1 MNKKENEN
9 MRIISDINNINN
21 NNNNN
26 IKFDLIFLEEEL
38 RCPICKTFYDSN
50 IHIPFVISCGH
61 TFCKQCVFNNSNNKC
76 PIDSIINSFKLYI
89 RNINI
94 ETIANKILI
103 NNKELQNQHKMVYI
117 KPDVK
122 NTKVI
127 NNINDFKEK
136 INIDTKEKIN
146 RARGK
151 SINQRNMKSDYQINS
166 PESRLKNYNK
176 KLINQHFKSPNVNIL
191 KNGNKLND
199 IINYNINRGSENK
212 LNFIDDNFIFEEEI
226 DDMAISETIGTI
238 PIFEEKSSTNS
249 IKEDFN
255 DLLNKK
261 EIYKKRIINNN
272 MNSNNNNYI
281 SPVKKNADI
290 DVNKN
295 FFNEQNKKILL
306 FEEQDFLAQKPLRLS
321 KYNLRNQPLQNE
333 NRQMTEVNPINNVK
347 PIDNTKTEKKKQNK
361 NYQNFYTTKINQPLY
376 QSNRNSN
383 NNNDVNAKNIK
394 TIFDYI
400 KSINKLSSNNSV
412 NTLNKN
418 SSKNKEDFFEDSNTN
433 INKRLDD
440 NKGANI
446 ININNYNNN
455 LRISLREK
463 NLGGNE
469 INLLKNNLINS
480 PMSCNKYIKVR
491 ASSKIPKKKELQQN
505 KENIINSD
513 IDNKDNSIKNN
524 KKLKQ
529 IKVKKENSSNS
540 NNINVYSDKNNKSN
554 SNDNLNNSSLLYNK
568 KKIYLSNNIENN
580 NSKIN
585 IENIDGINN
594 KNNNNKI
601 FQKFNSDKND
611 KAIGYRNNFNIT
623 ISPNKNNRKIN
634 ENRIINQKLD
644 FSKTLN
650 QSPLNRPNNGKEIN
664 NIIRVGEFLP
674 KNKIDKSRSLSSNKN
689 KIITKNSIIS
699 KLKSEYESLNFQNL
713 SPNTKKKYDEFIKN
727 SINIKIIS
735 DLFNISANIV
745 KVIITQNNNLFIG
758 ELDPNNNQNP
768 QNGVLFS
775 PNMDYYEGEFIDGKK
790 EGKGKL
796 IYNNGTE
803 YSGNFK
809 NNKPDGY
816 GQLTQENG
824 EVYQGEW
831 KEGKINGHGTRF
843 HKNGD
848 KYIGNYIDNIRNGY
862 GIYIFSNGNTYEGN
876 WIRGK
881 ANGNGIFKYN
891 NGNIYEGEFK
901 DNLIEGKGKLILK
914 NGDIYEGM
922 FVNGTIHGEGYYINN
937 KGEKYIGSF
946 INGKKDGKGI
956 IQDKNGNIIQQGFWK
971 MDEFIYK

>member
-1 MNKKENEN
+1 MNKKEYEKVK
-9 MRIISDINNINN
+9 IISDINNINS
-21 NNNNN
+21 NN
-26 IKFDLIFLEEEL
+26 IKLDVLIFEEEL

-76 PIDSIINSFKLYI
+76 PIDSIINSFKLYL

-94 ETIANKILI
+94 ETIANKVLLS
-103 NNKELQNQHKMVYI
+103 NKELQNQQKMIYI
-117 KPDVK
+117 KPDIK
-122 NTKVI
+122 NNKVI
-127 NNINDFKEK
+127 NNINDFKEN
-136 INIDTKEKIN
+136 ININSKEKAN
-146 RARGK
+146 RTRGK
-151 SINQRNMKSDYQINS
+151 SINQRNRKSDYQINS
-166 PESRLKNYNK
+166 PESSLKNYNK
-176 KLINQHFKSPNVNIL
+176 KFINQHFRSPNVNIL

-199 IINYNINRGSENK
+199 IINYNINKGNENK
-212 LNFIDDNFIFEEEI
+212 LNFIEDNFKFEEEI

-238 PIFEEKSSTNS
+238 PIFEDKSSTNS

-261 EIYKKRIINNN
+261 EVYKKRIINNN
-272 MNSNNNNYI
+272 MNPNNNYV
-281 SPVKKNADI
+281 SPEKKAANPDI
-290 DVNKN
+290 NNN
-295 FFNEQNKKILL
+295 FFNKKNKKIIL
-306 FEEQDFLAQKPLRLS
+306 FEDQDFLTQKPLRLS
-321 KYNLRNQPLQNE
+321 NYNIRNQPIQNE
-333 NRQMTEVNPINNVK
+333 NRQMTEVNPINNIK
-347 PIDNTKTEKKKQNK
+347 PIDNTKTEKKKENK
-361 NYQNFYTTKINQPLY
+361 NYRNFYTTKINQPLY

-394 TIFDYI
+394 TLFDYI
-400 KSINKLSSNNSV
+400 KSINKLSSNNSG

-418 SSKNKEDFFEDSNTN
+418 VRNNKEDFFEDSNIN
-433 INKRLDD
+433 INKRLDN

-455 LRISLREK
+455 LRISLQEK
-463 NLGGNE
+463 HLEGNK
-469 INLLKNNLINS
+469 INVLKNNLINS
-480 PMSCNKYIKVR
+480 PMNCQKYIKVR
-491 ASSKIPKKKELQQN
+491 ASSKIPKKNELQKN
-505 KENIINSD
+505 NENIINND
-513 IDNKDNSIKNN
+513 MNNKNNSMKNN

-529 IKVKKENSSNS
+529 IKVRKESSNNI

-554 SNDNLNNSSLLYNK
+554 SNNNSNNSSLLYNK
-568 KKIYLSNNIENN
+568 KKIYLNNNNENN

-585 IENIDGINN
+585 LENTDDQNN
-594 KNNNNKI
+594 KHDNKNI
-601 FQKFNSDKND
+601 NQKQKSNKND
-611 KAIGYRNNFNIT
+611 KAMAYRNNFNIT
-623 ISPNKNNRKIN
+623 ISPNKKHTKLH
-634 ENRIINQKLD
+634 ENRILNQKLD

-650 QSPLNRPNNGKEIN
+650 QSPLNRPNTEQEIN
-664 NIIRVGEFLP
+664 NIIRVGEFLS
-674 KNKIDKSRSLSSNKN
+674 KNIIDKSRSLSSNKN
-689 KIITKNSIIS
+689 KIIPKNNIIS
-699 KLKSEYESLNFQNL
+699 KLKKEYESIDLQNI

-727 SINIKIIS
+727 SINAKIIS
-735 DLFNISANIV
+735 DLINISPNIV
-745 KVIITQNNNLFIG
+745 KIIITQNNNLFIG
-758 ELDPNNNQNP
+758 ELEPNNNQYP
-768 QNGVLFS
+768 KKGILFS
-775 PNMDYYEGEFIDGKK
+775 PNMDYYEGEFIAGKK

-914 NGDIYEGM
+914 NGDIYEGT
-922 FVNGTIHGEGYYINN
+922 FVNGTIHGDGYYINN

-956 IQDKNGNIIQQGFWK
+956 LRDKKGNIIQEGFWK
-971 MDEFIYK
+971 MDDFIYK